1 MFFEVVDFLVFVVM
15 NVFGCIIIVYFLIG
29 VYWNIILWKYMF
41 VLKGI
46 VLSVGKI
53 RMDFVFIKYKFWER
67 KYKLSILLR

>member
-1 MFFEVVDFLVFVVM
+1 MFFEVVDFLVFVVT